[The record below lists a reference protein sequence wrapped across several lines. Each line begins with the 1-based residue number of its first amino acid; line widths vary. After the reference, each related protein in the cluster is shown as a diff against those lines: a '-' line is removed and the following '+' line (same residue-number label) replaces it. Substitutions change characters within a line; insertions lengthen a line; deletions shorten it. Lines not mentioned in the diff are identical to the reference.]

1 MLKKLIIIFIALAV
15 VFGVIGIITAEDP
28 VHGSRCE
35 MLVAEH
41 SLSRASLE
49 GNRFTLIMDNSG
61 SMKGYM
67 DFASK
72 ANSAEFRD
80 AKRTA
85 ISTLSAILD
94 NVASATGIEPV
105 TICGGKERGHK
116 AFITAFQNSTL
127 FGGQTTQLSDMM
139 GKAAEM
145 AGDSTI
151 VGIFTDM
158 VLSAGKKATLQSI
171 DYNKHH
177 LEDLKGEIYSVA
189 TQLRDKGLEVS
200 IVRYLSDFNG
210 SYYYNYQENRSDSL
224 IDRRMKDRPYYLM
237 LIGKADRLNAMITQC
252 LRLDVAE
259 VFSTMCDDAPRYA
272 AQPFTIQEPPE
283 FWIIDTDASDTTA
296 AKHPVTLWTTA
307 DLGGEQSKC
316 TITFAKI
323 DIPCYAS
330 PDLRAEVITGNT
342 LSDVRKV
349 SNTEWQL
356 TLQPFDKLPKRG
368 EICFNLVSDKIL
380 WADDTRSMEDD
391 CDIKMQDMEGKTW
404 GLSSFIAGLSEA
416 YKIDTTPYV
425 SAKFELNLSKE

>member
-1 MLKKLIIIFIALAV
+1 MVKKLILIVISLAV
-15 VFGVIGIITAEDP
+15 IFGVIGIIIKKEP

-41 SLSRASLE
+41 NLSRSSLE

-72 ANSAEFRD
+72 ANAAEFRD

-94 NVASATGIEPV
+94 NVASATGVEPV

-145 AGDSTI
+145 AGDSAI

-189 TQLRDKGLEVS
+189 TQLRDKGLDVS

-237 LIGKADRLNAMITQC
+237 LIGKADILNALTTQC
-252 LRLDVAE
+252 LKLDGAE
-259 VFSTMCDDAPRYA
+259 MFSTMCDEMPHYA
-272 AQPFTIQEPPE
+272 AQPFSIQETKPWLIGTP
-283 FWIIDTDASDTTA
+283 DTAS

-307 DLGGEQSKC
+307 DLGEEQSKF
-316 TITFAKI
+316 TITFDKI
-323 DIPCYAS
+323 DIPSYAS
-330 PDLRAEVITGNT
+330 TDLRAEVITSETVMAVN
-342 LSDVRKV
+342 KV
-349 SNTEWQL
+349 SDTEWQL
-356 TLQPFDKLPKRG
+356 VLQPFDQLPEHG
-368 EICFNLVSDKIL
+368 EVSFNLVSDKIL

-391 CDIKMQDMEGKTW
+391 CDIKISEMEGRTW
-404 GLSSFIAGLSEA
+404 GLSNFIAGISEA

-425 SAKFELNLSKE
+425 SAKFELNVSKK

>member
-1 MLKKLIIIFIALAV
+1 MLKKLIIIVIALAV
-15 VFGVIGIITAEDP
+15 VFGVIGIILEKEP
-28 VHGSRCE
+28 VHGSKCE
-35 MLVAEH
+35 MLVSEH
-41 SLSRASLE
+41 NLSRSSLE
-49 GNRFTLIMDNSG
+49 GIRFTLIMDNSG

-72 ANSAEFRD
+72 ANAAEFRD

-116 AFITAFQNSTL
+116 AFFTAFQNSTL

-145 AGDSTI
+145 AGDSAV
-151 VGIFTDM
+151 VGIFTDL
-158 VLSAGKKATLQSI
+158 VLSEGKKATLRSI

-177 LEDLKGEIYSVA
+177 LEDLKSEIHSVA

-224 IDRRMKDRPYYLM
+224 IDRRMKNRPYYLM
-237 LIGKADRLNAMITQC
+237 LIGQADRLNALTTQC
-252 LRLDVAE
+252 LKLDGAE

-272 AQPFTIQEPPE
+272 AQPFTIKETKPWLIGAP
-283 FWIIDTDASDTTA
+283 DSASLNE
-296 AKHPVTLWTTA
+296 PVTLWTTG
-307 DLGGEQSKC
+307 DLGSEQSQF
-316 TITFAKI
+316 TITFTKI
-323 DIPCYAS
+323 DIPCFAS
-330 PDLRAEVITGNT
+330 PDLRGEVITENT
-342 LSDVRKV
+342 LSDVRKI
-349 SNTEWQL
+349 SDTEWL
-356 TLQPFDKLPKRG
+356 LVLQPFDKLPGQG
-368 EICFNLVSDKIL
+368 EVEFNLISDKIL
-380 WADDTRSMEDD
+380 WTDDTRSMEDD

-404 GLSSFIAGLSEA
+404 GLSNFIAGLIEA
-416 YKIDTTPYV
+416 YEIDTTPYV
-425 SAKFELNLSKE
+425 NAKFKLNVSKK